1 MLEKLKEIK
10 KIDDEKKEK
19 ENVEIIAEFQKVA
32 NDLLA
37 KNLQDRLNEVISS
50 GNYAFKNG
58 ILKLGVSCYETK
70 DEKEFMA
77 NGYEHTIGF
86 DKPFSSQEDI
96 TSIETTGGGCC
107 GDIGIKYENGNF
119 YVTNARGQN
128 GIVVDEN
135 IAEKIYKNSGI
146 EKVKLAKQWLES
158 FSNGVESFTNRF
170 EKRIDEILE
179 ERKNCQ

>member
-10 KIDDEKKEK
+10 RIDDENEEK
-19 ENVEIIAEFQKVA
+19 RNAEIVVEFQKVA

-50 GNYAFKNG
+50 GNYAFKNN
-58 ILKLGVSCYETK
+58 ILKFMANGYETK

-77 NGYEHTIGF
+77 NGFEHTIGF
-86 DKPFSSQEDI
+86 DRPFSQQEDI

-119 YVTNARGQN
+119 YVTNEKGQN

-135 IAEKIYKNSGI
+135 IAEKIYKNGGI
-146 EKVKLAKQWLES
+146 RKVILAKQWLES
-158 FSNGVESFTNRF
+158 FSNGVEVFANKF
-170 EKRIDEILE
+170 EKRIDEMLE
-179 ERKNCQ
+179 ERKKI